1 MKNPLRK
8 RLPRELKSE
17 AGKYVVIFLLMMLSI
32 SFISGFLV
40 ADNSMIAAYDGS
52 FEKYDIEDGHFETA
66 KALNRAQRKAVRALG
81 ITPYDLYFADL
92 PLTNGSTL
100 RIFAQRQEVDRV
112 CLMQGSFPAQPGE
125 IAIDRMYADN
135 NGIQVGDTLQSG
147 ARTWRVTGLVAL
159 SDYSSLFAENSDSMF
174 DSVKFGVS
182 IVTAE
187 EFSSLDS
194 ASLRYV
200 YAWKYDDPPVG
211 EREEHER
218 SEDLMKALSKEV
230 KLRGYV
236 PRYVNQAII
245 FTGDDMGSDR
255 AMMITLLYVI
265 IVILAFVFAVTIS
278 NTILREAAVIGTLR
292 ASGYTR
298 GELIRHY
305 MSMPLAVTVVSA
317 VLGNILGYTVM
328 KNVCAAMY
336 YGSYSLPTYVTLWN
350 ADAFLLTTV
359 VPLLLM
365 ALITY
370 LILRRRLS
378 LSPLKFLRR
387 DLTRR
392 KQRRAVR
399 LNKRLPFFSR
409 FRLRVVFQNLSSY
422 LVLFV
427 GVLFANLMLL
437 FGLLLPD
444 LLDHYQEEVSHNML
458 SNYQYMLTIPL
469 DALDEDRK
477 LESTLAMLRFL
488 DAVDTENEDAEKFS
502 AFSLMTTDERYM
514 IEELVL
520 YGIEPDSRYVRF
532 DGSGGAVWISAAFA
546 EKNELQPGDTFRLK
560 EKYEDKTYDFTVSGV
575 YPYGAS
581 MCAFMVRAALNLL
594 MEEDAAYF
602 CGYFSETEITDIKD
616 DYVGTVIDLNAL
628 TKISRQLDVSMGGM
642 MELVD
647 AFSVLMF
654 LILIYLLAKLIIEK
668 NAQAISM
675 TKILGYSN
683 REISRLY
690 LLSTSIVV
698 VLCLA
703 ASLPIETR
711 VMYWLYRYFMVRS
724 IPGWISFY
732 VDRAIYVKMMLM
744 GLAAYGIVAALEY
757 RRICRI
763 PMDEALK
770 NAE

>member
-581 MCAFMVRAALNLL
+581 MCAFMDRAALNLL

-668 NAQAISM
+668 NAQVISM

>member
-265 IVILAFVFAVTIS
+265 IVILAFVFAVTTR
-278 NTILREAAVIGTLR
+278 NTI
-292 ASGYTR
+292 
-298 GELIRHY
+298 EL
-305 MSMPLAVTVVSA
+305 
-317 VLGNILGYTVM
+317 
-328 KNVCAAMY
+328 
-336 YGSYSLPTYVTLWN
+336 
-350 ADAFLLTTV
+350 
-359 VPLLLM
+359 
-365 ALITY
+365 
-370 LILRRRLS
+370 
-378 LSPLKFLRR
+378 
-387 DLTRR
+387 
-392 KQRRAVR
+392 
-399 LNKRLPFFSR
+399 
-409 FRLRVVFQNLSSY
+409 
-422 LVLFV
+422 
-427 GVLFANLMLL
+427 
-437 FGLLLPD
+437 
-444 LLDHYQEEVSHNML
+444 
-458 SNYQYMLTIPL
+458 
-469 DALDEDRK
+469 
-477 LESTLAMLRFL
+477 
-488 DAVDTENEDAEKFS
+488 
-502 AFSLMTTDERYM
+502 
-514 IEELVL
+514 
-520 YGIEPDSRYVRF
+520 
-532 DGSGGAVWISAAFA
+532 
-546 EKNELQPGDTFRLK
+546 
-560 EKYEDKTYDFTVSGV
+560 
-575 YPYGAS
+575 
-581 MCAFMVRAALNLL
+581 
-594 MEEDAAYF
+594 
-602 CGYFSETEITDIKD
+602 
-616 DYVGTVIDLNAL
+616 
-628 TKISRQLDVSMGGM
+628 
-642 MELVD
+642 
-647 AFSVLMF
+647 
-654 LILIYLLAKLIIEK
+654 
-668 NAQAISM
+668 
-675 TKILGYSN
+675 
-683 REISRLY
+683 
-690 LLSTSIVV
+690 
-698 VLCLA
+698 
-703 ASLPIETR
+703 
-711 VMYWLYRYFMVRS
+711 
-724 IPGWISFY
+724 
-732 VDRAIYVKMMLM
+732 
-744 GLAAYGIVAALEY
+744 
-757 RRICRI
+757 
-763 PMDEALK
+763 
-770 NAE
+770 